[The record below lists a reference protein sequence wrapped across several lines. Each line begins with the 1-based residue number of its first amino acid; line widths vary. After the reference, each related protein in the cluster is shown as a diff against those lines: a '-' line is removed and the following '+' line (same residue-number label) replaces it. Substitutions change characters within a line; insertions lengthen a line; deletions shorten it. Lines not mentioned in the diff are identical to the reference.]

1 MKYWNQHIETMPVEQ
16 LRKIQFQ
23 RFKNIFAYAYEN
35 SPAYRELYDK
45 SGVRPADL
53 MRMEDIQ
60 KVPLTGKGFITA
72 NLSDTFCYGA
82 TLSMPPEKVVFYHQ
96 TSGTT
101 SKPVPQPDSR
111 FDWYYH
117 GECWASALWAHGVR
131 PADKVLIAFNY
142 NLFFVF
148 ASPR

>member
-45 SGVRPADL
+45 SGVRLADL

-101 SKPVPQPDSR
+101 SKPVRAAAGQP
-111 FDWYYH
+111 
-117 GECWASALWAHGVR
+117 L
-131 PADKVLIAFNY
+131 
-142 NLFFVF
+142 
-148 ASPR
+148 